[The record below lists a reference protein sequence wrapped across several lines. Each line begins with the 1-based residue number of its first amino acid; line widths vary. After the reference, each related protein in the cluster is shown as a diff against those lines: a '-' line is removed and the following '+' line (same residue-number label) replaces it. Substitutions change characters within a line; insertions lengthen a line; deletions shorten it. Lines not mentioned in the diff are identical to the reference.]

1 MDDLQRLVD
10 ELRLRQVELERDN
23 AALRRSQTELRA
35 ELERKQTEEN
45 SIWRHSLAQLIANA
59 SPLAFYVF
67 DDRSDEILYFNQR
80 FCEIWG
86 IQRLSERMRGGQLSH
101 RDILP
106 ECLAMLIDGPA
117 FEATCEPPGS
127 ETDRVAIDDE
137 LQFTD
142 GRTVRRYSTHLRDEH
157 DRYYGRFY
165 MFADITDRKR
175 TAVAL
180 RESEAK
186 FSSAF
191 EHAVIGMALISAQGR
206 WLRVNQAVCDLLGYR
221 VDELLTRTFQDVTH
235 PEDLQADLAQLRQ
248 VLVGKL
254 DAYQMEKRYL
264 HRAGH
269 VVWGWLSV
277 SVVRAPTGVPRFF
290 ISQIVDIT
298 ARKQTEAAL
307 RISAQRLE
315 ASQSIARL
323 GGWELDLA
331 TQSLFWTAETYR
343 IHDTS
348 PAAFNPSLEAS
359 LSFFRARSRPIITA
373 AVQAAMEDGQA
384 FDLELGARTTRGRR
398 LDVRITCAVIL
409 QEGRP
414 VKLTGIIQ
422 DITDRKQAEV
432 TLRESEQRLA
442 SIVDSAM
449 DAIITVDE
457 SRRILVFNAAAG
469 AMFRCSAEDAIDRP
483 IEHLVPQRFRAG
495 HADQLRAF
503 NIDGPST
510 RARADRV
517 AITGLRADGEEFPA
531 ELSLSRI
538 EVQGQQIYSVIVR
551 DVSARHAAEAARDA
565 LEAQL
570 RVSQKMKAIG
580 TLASGIAHD
589 FNNILGA
596 IYGYT
601 ELARQHAGP
610 NPAVLEF
617 LDEVSRAASR
627 AAALVRQILA
637 FSRQE
642 QLQRQPMHLAPVVQ
656 EVLQLLRAVVPSS
669 ITFQT
674 ALARDAWPVLAN
686 PTQIH
691 QIVMN
696 LGTNAAHAMQ
706 GRTGKMVVTLDPCLV
721 DAELTGLVPDL
732 RPGPHVR
739 LTMTDTGH
747 GMDRATSERVFD
759 PFFTTKAPGE
769 GTGLG
774 LSVVHGIM
782 RSHDGAITVRSA
794 PGEGTTF
801 DLYFPALIS
810 ATPETTATTTAVLRG
825 NGERILFVDDDEA
838 LGRLG
843 RRMLER
849 LGYVVEVQS
858 RPQLALDAVRARP
871 DAYDVV
877 VTDLTMPELR
887 GTDLAQHM
895 RQVNPALPILLTSG
909 YSADLTPASM
919 QAVGI
924 QEVLLKPFTA
934 AELAAAIHRVL
945 AAKQPG

>member
-1 MDDLQRLVD
+1 MEDLQRLVD
-10 ELRLRQVELERDN
+10 ELRQRQVELERDN
-23 AALRRSQTELRA
+23 EALRRSQA
-35 ELERKQTEEN
+35 ELEHKRTEE
-45 SIWRHSLAQLIANA
+45 SRRWQHSLTQLIASA
-59 SPLAFYVF
+59 SPLAFYVY
-67 DDRSDEILYFNQR
+67 DDRSGEILYFNLR

-86 IQRLSERMRGGQLSH
+86 IQHLAERMRSGTLKH
-101 RDILP
+101 RDILA
-106 ECLAMLIDGPA
+106 ECLAMLVDGPA
-117 FEATCEPPGS
+117 FEASCEPLKCES
-127 ETDRVAIDDE
+127 NRVVIDDE
-137 LQFTD
+137 LGCTD
-142 GRTVRRYSTHLRDEH
+142 GRTIRRYSTHLRGDD
-157 DRYYGRFY
+157 DRYFGRFY

-175 TAVAL
+175 TEVAL

-191 EHAVIGMALISAQGR
+191 EHAGIGMALISPQGR

-235 PEDLQADLAQLRQ
+235 PEDLQADLTQLRLA
-248 VLVGKL
+248 LVGKL
-254 DAYQMEKRYL
+254 DAYQLEKRYL
-264 HRAGH
+264 HRDGH

-277 SVVRAPTGVPRFF
+277 SVVRAPSGAPQFF

-307 RISAQRLE
+307 RISAQLLE

-348 PAAFNPSLEAS
+348 PEAFHPTIAAS
-359 LSFFRARSRPIITA
+359 LGFYLPGSRPIITSA
-373 AVQAAMEDGQA
+373 LQAAMEGGQA
-384 FDLELGARTTRGRR
+384 FDLELGVRTTKGRR
-398 LDVRITCAVIL
+398 LDVRITCAVTL
-409 QEGRP
+409 HDGRP

-469 AMFRCSAEDAIDRP
+469 AMFRCCAEDAIGRS

-495 HADQLRAF
+495 HADRLRAF
-503 NIDGPST
+503 CAENRSA

-517 AITGLRADGEEFPA
+517 ALIGLRADGEEFPA

-551 DVSARHAAEAARDA
+551 DVSARHAADAARDA

-570 RVSQKMKAIG
+570 RVSQRMKAIG

-601 ELARQHAGP
+601 ELARQNAGP

-686 PTQIH
+686 ASQIH

-696 LGTNAAHAMQ
+696 LGTNAAHAMH
-706 GRTGKMVVTLDPCLV
+706 GRTGRMVVALDPCIV
-721 DAELTGLVPDL
+721 DAELAGRVPDL

-739 LTMTDTGH
+739 LTLTDTGH
-747 GMDRATSERVFD
+747 GMDRATAERVFD

-774 LSVVHGIM
+774 LSVVHGIL

-810 ATPETTATTTAVLRG
+810 ATPEAPGPAPAVPRG

-871 DAYDVV
+871 DAYAMV

-887 GTDLAQHM
+887 GTDLAQRM
-895 RQVNPALPILLTSG
+895 RQINPALPILLTSG

-934 AELAAAIHRVL
+934 AELGAAIHRVL
-945 AAKQPG
+945 SATQPA